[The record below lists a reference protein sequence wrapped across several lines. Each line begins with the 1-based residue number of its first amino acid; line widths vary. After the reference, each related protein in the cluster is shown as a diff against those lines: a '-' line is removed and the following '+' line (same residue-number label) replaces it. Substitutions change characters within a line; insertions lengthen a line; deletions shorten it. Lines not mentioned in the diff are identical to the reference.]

1 MKNDEKQNRGCAI
14 YYASDFK
21 KMIEK
26 EIGTKLSFLLEN
38 DGSHFSGSFWA
49 SECIS

>member
-1 MKNDEKQNRGCAI
+1 MKNDEKQNHGCAI

-21 KMIEK
+21 KMLEK

-38 DGSHFSGSFWA
+38 AGSHFSGSFWA